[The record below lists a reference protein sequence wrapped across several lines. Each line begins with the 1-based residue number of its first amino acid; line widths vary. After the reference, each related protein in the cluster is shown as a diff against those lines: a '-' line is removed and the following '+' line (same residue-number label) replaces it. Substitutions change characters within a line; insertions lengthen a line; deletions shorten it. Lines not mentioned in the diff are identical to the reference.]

1 MLAVCPDL
9 VSEILVFI
17 SLPVSTNYQTCVANL
32 YSLHMQPA
40 KEAGNA
46 THCPRMINCFKVE
59 ASKHRVK
66 KPVQMVFYGE
76 VMLQC

>member
-1 MLAVCPDL
+1 MPAVCPDL

-46 THCPRMINCFKVE
+46 TLSTYDQLF
-59 ASKHRVK
+59 
-66 KPVQMVFYGE
+66 
-76 VMLQC
+76 